1 MRKNVPE
8 QVLYKEYQY
17 QNTFKYTNKYCT
29 VQLPAQ
35 EQVPEHVQVSYQRF
49 VAELSLELGSYDGQ
63 G

>member
-29 VQLPAQ
+29 VQLYR
-35 EQVPEHVQVSYQRF
+35 HKNKYQNTNKYRIK
-49 VAELSLELGSYDGQ
+49 D
-63 G
+63 